1 MSSVCFYCAE
11 SDTDAVYSTVKID
24 DVIKEKKNRSKTR
37 GTAAVLCLHHGSL
50 LWTGTEALS

>member
-11 SDTDAVYSTVKID
+11 SDTDVVYSTLKTE

-37 GTAAVLCLHHGSL
+37 GTAVLLCLHHGSL